1 MVCKTVIPLL
11 KFVLGNTKAFANQ
24 KELSYTDHTHDISM
38 LSGTLSIEHGGTGVT
53 TLDELRVILGVSG
66 NSVTSYGVNISNIL
80 SILYT
85 FTLPVNAQYMI
96 CQIRDTTIGRSVY
109 TADSPPA
116 IGTGEMIDYYQS
128 SPSYYYIYACLSSDG
143 STLWISAIQNRASPG
158 IDTSFLI
165 YY

>member
-1 MVCKTVIPLL
+1 
-11 KFVLGNTKAFANQ
+11 
-24 KELSYTDHTHDISM
+24 M

-66 NSVTSYGVNISNIL
+66 NSVTSYGVKISNFI
-80 SILYT
+80 SGIRA

-96 CQIRDTTIGRSVY
+96 CQIRDTTIGRSTY
-109 TADSPPA
+109 TVDNPPA
-116 IGTGEMIDYYQS
+116 IGTGEVIDYYLN

-143 STLWISAIQNRASPG
+143 STLWISVTQNRASPG
-158 IDTSFLI
+158 VDTSFLI